1 MDLIKIL
8 KNKLADSNKEEV
20 WLKSYKNAIKVL
32 NNKYIDI
39 ETIQQLFISSN
50 SIEHFD
56 SLVSVLYQDS
66 KLPSSNLKSY
76 KKIFKYSKGESLE
89 GRSKK
94 LPIKEFSIGDWIE
107 SLYIIKCWLDNKDQ
121 TSSLDS
127 QIEYIG
133 CSAEINVDGGMS
145 DLKDIVSDYLDIY
158 GFDNNFN

>member
-76 KKIFKYSKGESLE
+76 KKIT
-89 GRSKK
+89 
-94 LPIKEFSIGDWIE
+94 I
-107 SLYIIKCWLDNKDQ
+107 
-121 TSSLDS
+121 
-127 QIEYIG
+127 
-133 CSAEINVDGGMS
+133 
-145 DLKDIVSDYLDIY
+145 
-158 GFDNNFN
+158 